1 MKRKRFKKLLMSI
14 GVSRN
19 EATVF
24 ADACGPDIPHIVMG
38 FFVETQ
44 PSLREIVR
52 LNLMHIMQ
60 GTSFSLRL
68 EVSPDE

>member
-24 ADACGPDIPHIVMG
+24 ADACGPDMPHKLMG
-38 FFVETQ
+38 FLVETQ
-44 PSLREIVR
+44 PAIREIVR
-52 LNLMHIMQ
+52 LTLTQIMQ

-68 EVSPDE
+68 EEEPYE